1 MRVLIFMYKELLH
14 CGSVTS
20 LMTVRIEPHLFLLFL
35 LQSSVV
41 YLASTLGKAKEQLL
55 LTSEKRGGGS
65 ETNLKDSGK
74 PFQPSAVTVSAKTEA
89 GIQLP
94 SPQCVLT
101 LKSKPVSYSKV
112 T

>member
-14 CGSVTS
+14 CGSLTS

-74 PFQPSAVTVSAKTEA
+74 PFQPSAVTVSAKQRQA
-89 GIQLP
+89 YNCLAP
-94 SPQCVLT
+94 S
-101 LKSKPVSYSKV
+101 VS
-112 T
+112 